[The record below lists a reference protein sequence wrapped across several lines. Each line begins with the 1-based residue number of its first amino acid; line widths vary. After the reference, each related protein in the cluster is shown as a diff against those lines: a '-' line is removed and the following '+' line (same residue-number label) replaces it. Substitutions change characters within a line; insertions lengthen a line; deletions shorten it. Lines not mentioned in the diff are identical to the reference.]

1 MDINRNT
8 ALIIFGP
15 TGIGKTEVSLEIVKH
30 VSCEIVSADSRQVY
44 RFMDIGTSKPSKEA
58 LRNIKHHFINIL
70 NPDQDYSAGQ
80 YAKEAREIINQI
92 FDRRNTP
99 LIVGGSGLYVK
110 ALLEG
115 FFGED
120 FRDESIR
127 EQLQNRMDE
136 NGTKHLYAEL
146 QKVDPQTAVGIHP
159 NNTRRILRSL
169 EVYYIT
175 GEPISQIQ
183 NSKKDPAPFPW
194 IKFGLTMKREKLYE
208 RINQRVDKMFKDGL
222 VEEVQNLLKK
232 RYSTELNSLNSVGY
246 KEVINYLDNKM
257 TLEECIHLIKQNTRR
272 YAKRQLTWF
281 RKEEDINWVTIEDYE
296 NFTSQIANSILERYN
311 GLN

>member
-1 MDINRNT
+1 
-8 ALIIFGP
+8 
-15 TGIGKTEVSLEIVKH
+15 
-30 VSCEIVSADSRQVY
+30 
-44 RFMDIGTSKPSKEA
+44 
-58 LRNIKHHFINIL
+58 
-70 NPDQDYSAGQ
+70 
-80 YAKEAREIINQI
+80 
-92 FDRRNTP
+92 
-99 LIVGGSGLYVK
+99 
-110 ALLEG
+110 
-115 FFGED
+115 
-120 FRDESIR
+120 
-127 EQLQNRMDE
+127 
-136 NGTKHLYAEL
+136 
-146 QKVDPQTAVGIHP
+146 
-159 NNTRRILRSL
+159 
-169 EVYYIT
+169 
-175 GEPISQIQ
+175 
-183 NSKKDPAPFPW
+183 
-194 IKFGLTMKREKLYE
+194 MKREKLYE